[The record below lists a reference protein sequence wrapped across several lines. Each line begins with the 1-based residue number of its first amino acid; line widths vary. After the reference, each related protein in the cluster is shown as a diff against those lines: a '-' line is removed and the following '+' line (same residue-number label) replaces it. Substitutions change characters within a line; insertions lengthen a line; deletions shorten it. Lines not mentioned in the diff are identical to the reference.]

1 MAVLPSMLSAFT
13 RALAQLPA
21 RELRRP
27 LLLTLA
33 WTLAVFALLWLSGLV
48 AFERLRGAWSLE
60 TSVGALAAVAVAAVA
75 SWLLFVTVENAIL
88 FCYADRIA
96 AAVERRYYP
105 ELPPASSTRW
115 RDAMVSGL
123 RLQAMTV
130 IGNLLALP
138 FYLLVPGLN
147 LVLFLTLNGYLLGRT
162 YFDAVALRRMED
174 SNARRVWRAHCLGFV
189 ANGALVAALLTVPVL
204 NLVVP
209 IVGLATAVHL
219 FEQLRPRGT
228 ESS

>member
-1 MAVLPSMLSAFT
+1 MLSAFT
-13 RALAQLPA
+13 RALTQLPA

-33 WTLAVFALLWLSGLV
+33 WTLVLFVVLWLTGFV

-60 TSVGALAAVAVAAVA
+60 TSAGALAAVAIGAVA

-96 AAVERRYYP
+96 TAVERRYYP
-105 ELPPASSTRW
+105 ELSPAGTARW
-115 RDAMVSGL
+115 RDAMVSGV

-130 IGNLLALP
+130 IGNLVALP

-147 LVLFLTLNGYLLGRT
+147 LVLFLALNGYLLGRT

-174 SNARRVWRAHCLGFV
+174 STARRVWRAHRLGFL
-189 ANGALVAALLTVPVL
+189 ANGALVAALLTVPLL

-209 IVGLATAVHL
+209 ILGLATAVHL
-219 FEQLRPRGT
+219 FEQLRPRGA